1 MAIVDRDSVG
11 RVSIMELS
19 IGELIALS
27 DILVAGS
34 KAKETSYDELR
45 KIEGIING
53 LCRQLKYFTVEMKFV
68 SDEIEKHLKEY
79 KSENIK
85 K

>member
-19 IGELIALS
+19 LGELIALS
-27 DILVAGS
+27 NILVAGS
-34 KAKETSYDELR
+34 KAKEISLDELR
-45 KIEGIING
+45 KIEGVING
-53 LCRQLKYFTVEMKFV
+53 LCHQLKRYSDEMKIV
-68 SDEIEKHLKEY
+68 SEKIEKDLKLY
-79 KSENIK
+79 KSK

>member
-19 IGELIALS
+19 IDELIVLC
-27 DILVAGS
+27 DIIVAGS
-34 KAKETSYDELR
+34 KAKETSFDELR

-53 LCRQLKYFTVEMKFV
+53 LCHQLKRY
-68 SDEIEKHLKEY
+68 SDEMMIVLEDIEKDLK
-79 KSENIK
+79 
-85 K
+85 